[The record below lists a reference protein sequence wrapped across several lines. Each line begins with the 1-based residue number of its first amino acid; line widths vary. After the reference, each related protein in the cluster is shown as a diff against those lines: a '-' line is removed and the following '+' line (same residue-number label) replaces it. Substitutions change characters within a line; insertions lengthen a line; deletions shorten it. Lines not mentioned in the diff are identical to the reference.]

1 MNQAVAVDHHE
12 IISRH
17 TRELFFLRTLNL
29 LLFSQLQI
37 IQSPPAGAK
46 DYFFV
51 QRLHLAE
58 KKLTVEDGW
67 HQLFVY
73 FQFTR
78 WTSVAGVVMQQ
89 LRNNTSSSQSKDCF

>member
-51 QRLHLAE
+51 QRLASVLHLAE

-78 WTSVAGVVMQQ
+78 WTSEAVPLLPG
-89 LRNNTSSSQSKDCF
+89 L